1 MYYYFA
7 LNCALTTV
15 LKKVAAILLIAIL
28 SFNWYGYRIVMNILT
43 ENADRQLELRLDNN
57 DYDDSQL
64 IEVRVALNLP
74 YQNEQAD
81 FERHYG
87 EMEVN
92 GKYYT
97 YVKRK
102 IENGYLVLKC
112 IPNNSKQEIKTAGNE
127 YFKMT
132 NGLGQ
137 PDKKQDNNKNLA
149 KNFWSEYDGK
159 ETDFSFTAILN
170 LTNKKYLSNNSSLH
184 DIYLSSPGQPPEF
197 LYI

>member
-28 SFNWYGYRIVMNILT
+28 SFNWYGYRIVMNIMSK
-43 ENADRQLELRLDNN
+43 NADQQLELRLDNN
-57 DYDDSQL
+57 EYDETQL
-64 IEVRVALNLP
+64 IELKVPLNVP
-74 YQNEQAD
+74 YQNDQAD

-87 EMEVN
+87 EMEID

-102 IENGYLVLKC
+102 IENGYLILKC
-112 IPNNSKQEIKTAGNE
+112 IPNSSKEQIKAAGND

-137 PDKKQDNNKNLA
+137 PDKKQDNSKNLA
-149 KNFWSEYDGK
+149 KSFWSEYDGK
-159 ETDFSFTAILN
+159 ETDFSLAAILD
-170 LTNKKYLSNNSSLH
+170 LTNKKYLNNTSSLH
-184 DIYLSSPGQPPEF
+184 DISLSSPGQPPEF
-197 LYI
+197 FNS